1 MNFFLGGGNL
11 TMTRTNLKEKT
22 DIKNNNLNAKVLTK
36 AKSKEEL
43 DKMLLPEVLKEQEV
57 IGNQQDEVMEKV
69 QNQEE
74 QELAKREEM
83 ENKTKVEE
91 RGKV

>member
-1 MNFFLGGGNL
+1 M
-11 TMTRTNLKEKT
+11 TVTRTNLKEKT
-22 DIKNNNLNAKVLTK
+22 DIKNNNLNAKVLTE

-43 DKMLLPEVLKEQEV
+43 DKTLLPEVLKEQEV
-57 IGNQQDEVMEKV
+57 IGNHKDEVMEKV
-69 QNQEE
+69 KNQEE